1 MAIVGIVCDT
11 IIMGYYILFNI
22 LHISIRIAVIKP
34 NIIPQTSPQK
44 ASVSVVPVCPKSSK
58 KSVFKA
64 LTTYIGDGNIYSGI
78 IPETETTCHIIK
90 KTINVHKDILFLMM
104 FCNFLFNS

>member
-11 IIMGYYILFNI
+11 IIMGYNILFNI

-58 KSVFKA
+58 NQFLKHLLLLLA
-64 LTTYIGDGNIYSGI
+64 TATYIQ
-78 IPETETTCHIIK
+78 
-90 KTINVHKDILFLMM
+90 VLFPKQKQPAISLKRQ
-104 FCNFLFNS
+104 